1 MSDPLQTLTTAGISP
16 LFSSVQGKVGLTK
29 QSLLAAAVAAY
40 VGALVAFVTFQLWR
54 FQTGADASMCPTEA
68 DWDRWC
74 AGGELL
80 LALVFDFLWALYGW
94 PFAFV
99 LTAPCALALGRLA
112 PRLELHLVEP
122 SLARAQ
128 YALGAALGLAA
139 GLLLQEVVAA
149 LFAAFAGVWIF
160 RRARYGR
167 SRSCSPVP

>member
-1 MSDPLQTLTTAGISP
+1 M
-16 LFSSVQGKVGLTK
+16 QGKVGLTK

-40 VGALVAFVTFQLWR
+40 VGALVAFVTFQIWR

-68 DWDRWC
+68 GDWDRWC

-122 SLARAQ
+122 SLARAVCFGRSIR
-128 YALGAALGLAA
+128 LSGGAAPARSGCCPVRSICRCVDLSAGKIRKIPIMLPRPLA
-139 GLLLQEVVAA
+139 LRRMS
-149 LFAAFAGVWIF
+149 AFH
-160 RRARYGR
+160 
-167 SRSCSPVP
+167 S